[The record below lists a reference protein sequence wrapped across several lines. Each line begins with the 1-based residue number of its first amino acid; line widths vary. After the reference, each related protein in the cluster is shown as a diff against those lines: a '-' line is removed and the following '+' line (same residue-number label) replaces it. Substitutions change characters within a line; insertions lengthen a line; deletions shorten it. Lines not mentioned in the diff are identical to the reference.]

1 MDKMFSVKNT
11 LEDIYETGNIRKY
24 KLTPSDVFE
33 VSYSFKEIK
42 HRGFVET
49 ISENVKNFYQRFGYT
64 IEEYGM
70 GWKILS

>member
-1 MDKMFSVKNT
+1 MDKIFSVKKT

-42 HRGFVET
+42 QRGLVET

-64 IEEYGM
+64 VEQYGI
-70 GWKILS
+70 GWKILL